1 MSLMLWAHGG
11 LLPEVASSRFE
22 PVLQDDLLALQD
34 VTVDTGWVPADSPV
48 QLRLFVHAADTID
61 IGMPGE
67 ARYDWAAESLV
78 LHGDVDAGWFS
89 IDVGAEI
96 EASVRF
102 DVAGIQW
109 ESDILGPYDFA
120 ILSGAAFTPYLLPG
134 NPEAPVTIEDAT
146 DGVTV
151 ASVPIVPDIVLASGG
166 LDIDVA
172 ASVSGSLASLRV
184 DATTALGTVG
194 VVDAEGVAVPLA
206 ADPGPDAL
214 QAEGVLVSTLQ
225 AAPTIIV
232 RPHLTMSILGQ
243 DFDIAGI
250 DIPVALPPIDD
261 ELVFAPEP
269 LEFERPPA
277 PPEGGDTTGAA
288 EDGGD
293 GGSGED
299 EGGGGESEGGDTS
312 GATDE
317 SGSDGESAQTDG
329 ADGCT
334 CSSTGGGGATGSWL
348 VVVAAFRRTRRR
360 AQRVSSTHSIAG
372 SVTPLGTL
380 DPPVRP

>member
-34 VTVDTGWVPADSPV
+34 VTVDTGWVPANSPV

-67 ARYDWAAESLV
+67 ARYDWADESMV
-78 LHGDVDAGWFS
+78 LHGDADAGWFS

-102 DVAGIQW
+102 DVAGFQW

-120 ILSGAAFTPYLLPG
+120 ILSSAEFTPYLLPG

-151 ASVPIVPDIVLASGG
+151 ASVPIVPDIVIASGG

-184 DATTALGTVG
+184 EAITALGTVG

-206 ADPGPDAL
+206 ADPGPEAL

-225 AAPTIIV
+225 ATPTIIV

-243 DFDIAGI
+243 DYDIAGI
-250 DIPVALPPIDD
+250 EIPVALPPIDD

-269 LEFERPPA
+269 LQFERPPA

-293 GGSGED
+293 GESGED
-299 EGGGGESEGGDTS
+299 DGEGGESEGGDTS
-312 GATDE
+312 DVTDE
-317 SGSDGESAQTDG
+317 SGSDGGPAQTDG
-329 ADGCT
+329 ADGCA
-334 CSSTGGGGATGSWL
+334 CSSTGGGGAMGLWL
-348 VVVAAFRRTRRR
+348 VVVAAIRRTGRR
-360 AQRVSSTHSIAG
+360 AQRVSATHSI
-372 SVTPLGTL
+372 GTM